1 MEPVTNSHL
10 RLSVAKQP
18 SHQTLNFQIEV
29 GCFFESNNETVSLA
43 RKVIFPQH
51 TQFLILF
58 KNLFCLVIDLI
69 AAISDPRPCKKVQVD
84 IG

>member
-18 SHQTLNFQIEV
+18 SDEALNFQIEV
-29 GCFFESNNETVSLA
+29 GYVFLNNETVSLA

-51 TQFLILF
+51 TQFLVLF
-58 KNLFCLVIDLI
+58 KNLLCLVIDLI
-69 AAISDPRPCKKVQVD
+69 ATISDPRPCKKVQVD